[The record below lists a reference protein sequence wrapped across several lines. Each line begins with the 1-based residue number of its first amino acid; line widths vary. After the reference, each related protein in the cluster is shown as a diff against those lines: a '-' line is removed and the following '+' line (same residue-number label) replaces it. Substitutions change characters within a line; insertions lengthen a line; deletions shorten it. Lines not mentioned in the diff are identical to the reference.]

1 LSKVVKFEIAGT
13 EARAPELR
21 GGIIFAPLVMMFF
34 CFAFLLLLLFNGSHN
49 AEAVSYGW
57 PLEQNY
63 GISATFGESRGDH
76 FHAGI
81 DLSTNGDTGLP
92 VLAIADGEIYRLK
105 IQKRAYGKA
114 LYIRHADGV
123 VSVYAHLDHYS
134 TDLGLEQAYEKRA
147 AETHNRYTGDVF
159 IDPPIKIQQGTV
171 VAYSGETGAGLPH
184 LHVELRREENIP
196 INPLSNGFQ
205 DDTDPVPPAFQAI
218 YLYPANAAS
227 SIDGELETQAIEFQ
241 ENAGT
246 YVADR
251 VPIVHGDF
259 FVSVSVYDSAL
270 RPYRRAPERMQL
282 SIDGKLISQIEFDKF
297 SYTEPDGFGLIYDLG
312 KPGAS
317 YYEAPIIMSTP
328 IEFATPF
335 IKKAGTFNASSLSP
349 GQHHLE
355 LRAADAS
362 NNTSAAIMDFVVN
375 HPPLIHINNIKSDAA
390 DLIVETTI
398 DDPDWKSIPPSG
410 FAGEFEY
417 SLDNGESFTTF
428 PVNKV
433 EMGKNSES
441 AKFVCRA
448 PLSSLGNNPILI
460 KARGYDGVEYSSY
473 QVFSIPSSTTPTI
486 AAPAGIPKGELKVKT
501 YGNAVR
507 IIYDTND
514 IVTYPLQIQTNLS
527 TSSYPLQSWNLGSYY
542 CDLPISAASENLT
555 ITLNGGQQITV
566 PIKFA
571 KAGQPSRIANENY
584 QLTFDPD
591 SLYKDSFIWPTSIPA
606 YTARYLYG
614 VGPMLQLEPR
624 GLPMKKN
631 VTLTFNYPS
640 NTLHPERLSIYRW
653 NRFSLKWESLPSPVD
668 LASHSVQTRISYLDL
683 YALLY
688 DNVAPKVTFVFPRK
702 NSSTRNDTPKL
713 AAEVHDTGMDIDD
726 EKVFF
731 YIDGIKYSAEYDPDR
746 NLATYQVEKPL
757 RKGTHSF
764 RVIAQ
769 DWGKNITESR
779 KVYFRIK

>member
-1 LSKVVKFEIAGT
+1 
-13 EARAPELR
+13 
-21 GGIIFAPLVMMFF
+21 MMVF
-34 CFAFLLLLLFNGSHN
+34 CFALLLLFLFHGSPN

-114 LYIRHADGV
+114 LYIRHPDGT

-134 TDLGLEQAYEKRA
+134 ADLGLEQAYEKRV

-227 SIDGELETQAIEFQ
+227 AIDGELETQAVEFQ

-246 YVADR
+246 YVADHA
-251 VPIVHGDF
+251 PIVHGDF

-270 RPYRRAPERMQL
+270 RPYRRAPQRMQL

-335 IKKAGTFNASSLSP
+335 IKKAGVFNASSLSP
-349 GQHHLE
+349 GKHHLE
-355 LRAADAS
+355 LSAADAS
-362 NNTSAAIMDFVVN
+362 NNTSTAVMDFVVN
-375 HPPLIHINNIKSDAA
+375 HPPIIHVKNIQSDAS
-390 DLIVETTI
+390 DLVLETTI
-398 DDPDWKSIPPSG
+398 EDPDWKSIPPSG
-410 FAGEFEY
+410 IAGEFEY
-417 SLDNGESFTTF
+417 SLDNGQTFTAF
-428 PVNKV
+428 PVNNV

-448 PLSSLGNNPILI
+448 PLASLGNDRLLI
-460 KARGYDGVEYSSY
+460 KARGYDGVEYSPYEVLSLASATAPN
-473 QVFSIPSSTTPTI
+473 VDTP
-486 AAPAGIPKGELKVKT
+486 AAVPKGELKVKT
-501 YGNAVR
+501 YANAVR
-507 IIYDTND
+507 VIYDTND
-514 IVTYPLQIQTNLS
+514 IITYPLQIQTNASS
-527 TSSYPLQSWNLGSYY
+527 TSYPLQSWNLSSYY

-555 ITLNGGQQITV
+555 VTLNGGPQITIPV
-566 PIKFA
+566 EFA
-571 KAGQPSRIANENY
+571 KAGQPARIANENY
-584 QLTFDPD
+584 ELTFDPD

-606 YTARYLYG
+606 YTARYLYM
-614 VGPMLQLEPR
+614 VGPMLQLGPR
-624 GLPMKKN
+624 GLPMKKSA
-631 VTLTFNYPS
+631 TLKFNYPS

-653 NRFSLKWESLPSPVD
+653 NRFGLKWESLPAPVD
-668 LASHSVQTRISYLDL
+668 TSSHSVQTKISYLDL

-688 DNVAPKVTFVFPRK
+688 DNVPPVVTFVFPRK

-731 YIDGIKYSAEYDPDR
+731 YIDGIKYAAEYDPDR
-746 NLATYQVEKPL
+746 NLAAYQVEKPL

-764 RVIAQ
+764 RVVAS
-769 DWGKNITESR
+769 DWGKNVTESK
-779 KVYFRIK
+779 KVYFRVK

>member
-1 LSKVVKFEIAGT
+1 
-13 EARAPELR
+13 
-21 GGIIFAPLVMMFF
+21 MMVF
-34 CFAFLLLLLFNGSHN
+34 CFALLLLIVFNGTPN

-114 LYIRHADGV
+114 LYIRHPDGV

-134 TDLGLEQAYEKRA
+134 TELGLEQAYEKRV

-159 IDPPIKIQQGTV
+159 IDPPIRIQQGTV

-196 INPLSNGFQ
+196 INPLANGFQ

-227 SIDGELETQAIEFQ
+227 AIDGELDTQAVQLE

-246 YVADR
+246 YVADHIP
-251 VPIVHGDF
+251 VVHGDF

-270 RPYRRAPERMQL
+270 RPYRRAPQRMQL
-282 SIDGKLISQIEFDKF
+282 SIDGKLISQIQFDQF
-297 SYTEPDGFGLIYDLG
+297 SYSEPDGFGLIYDLG

-317 YYEAPIIMSTP
+317 YYEVPIILSTP
-328 IEFATPF
+328 IEFPTPF
-335 IKKAGTFNASSLSP
+335 IKKAGAFNASSLPP
-349 GQHHLE
+349 GKHHLE
-355 LRAADAS
+355 LTASDAS
-362 NNTSAAIMDFVVN
+362 NNTSSAIMDFVVN
-375 HPPLIHINNIKSDAA
+375 HPPMIHINSVKSDTA
-390 DLIVETTI
+390 DLILETTI
-398 DDPDWKSIPPSG
+398 DDPDWKLIPPSG

-417 SLDNGESFTTF
+417 SLDNGQTFTPF
-428 PVNKV
+428 PVNTF
-433 EMGKNSES
+433 EMAKKSES
-441 AKFVCRA
+441 AKFQCRV
-448 PLSSLGNNPILI
+448 PLVAVGNDRVLI
-460 KARGYDGVEYSSY
+460 KARAYDAVEYSPY
-473 QVFSIPSSTTPTI
+473 EVFSIQSATTPTI
-486 AAPAGIPKGELKVKT
+486 ATPTGVPQGELKVKT

-507 IIYDTND
+507 VIYDTND
-514 IVTYPLQIQTNLS
+514 LVTYPLQIQTNV
-527 TSSYPLQSWNLGSYY
+527 SSNSCALQSWNLSSYY
-542 CDLPISAASENLT
+542 CDLPITAASENLT
-555 ITLNGGQQITV
+555 VTLNGGPQISIPV
-566 PIKFA
+566 EFA
-571 KAGQPSRIANENY
+571 KAGQPKSIANENY
-584 QLTFDPD
+584 ELTLAAD

-606 YTARYLYG
+606 YTARYLYM
-614 VGPMLQLEPR
+614 VGPMLQLGPR
-624 GLPMKKN
+624 GLPLKKSA
-631 VTLTFNYPS
+631 TLKFNYPS
-640 NTLHPERLSIYRW
+640 NTLHPEKLSIYRW
-653 NRFSLKWESLPSPVD
+653 NRFSTKWESLPAPVD
-668 LASHSVQTRISYLDL
+668 TASHSVQTKISYLDL

-688 DNVAPKVTFVFPRK
+688 DNVAPVVTFVFPRK

-713 AAEVHDTGMDIDD
+713 AAEVHDAGMDIDD

-731 YIDGIKYSAEYDPDR
+731 YIDGIKYAAEYDPDR

-764 RVIAQ
+764 RVVAS
-769 DWGKNITESR
+769 DWGKNVTESR
-779 KVYFRIK
+779 KVYFRVK

>member
-1 LSKVVKFEIAGT
+1 
-13 EARAPELR
+13 
-21 GGIIFAPLVMMFF
+21 MMVF
-34 CFAFLLLLLFNGSHN
+34 CFALLLLLLLNGSPN
-49 AEAVSYGW
+49 AEAVTYGW

-63 GISATFGESRGDH
+63 GISATYGESRGDH

-227 SIDGELETQAIEFQ
+227 AIDGELETQAVEFQ

-246 YVADR
+246 YVADHS
-251 VPIVHGDF
+251 PIVHGDF

-270 RPYRRAPERMQL
+270 RPYRRAPQRMQL
-282 SIDGKLISQIEFDKF
+282 SIDGKLISQIEFDRF

-335 IKKAGTFNASSLSP
+335 IKKAGTFNASLLPP
-349 GQHHLE
+349 GKHHLE
-355 LRAADAS
+355 LVAADAS
-362 NNTSAAIMDFVVN
+362 NNQSTAVMDFVVN
-375 HPPLIHINNIKSDAA
+375 HPPLIHINNIKSDAT
-390 DLIVETTI
+390 DLILETTI
-398 DDPDWKSIPPSG
+398 EDPDWKLIPPSG

-417 SLDNGESFTTF
+417 SLDNGQTF
-428 PVNKV
+428 IPFSTNTF
-433 EMGKNSES
+433 EMAKNSEA
-441 AKFVCRA
+441 AKFVCRV
-448 PLSSLGNNPILI
+448 PLAALGNDRVLI
-460 KARGYDGVEYSSY
+460 KARGYDGVEYSPY
-473 QVFSIPSSTTPTI
+473 EVLSIASARTPNIVSPT
-486 AAPAGIPKGELKVKT
+486 AVPKGELKVKT
-501 YGNAVR
+501 YANAVR
-507 IIYDTND
+507 VIYDTND
-514 IVTYPLQIQTNLS
+514 IITYPLQIQTS
-527 TSSYPLQSWNLGSYY
+527 ASGTSYPLQSWNLSSYY
-542 CDLPISAASENLT
+542 CDLPISAASEILT
-555 ITLNGGQQITV
+555 VTLNGGQQITI
-566 PIKFA
+566 PIEFA
-571 KAGQPSRIANENY
+571 KAGQPTRIANDNY
-584 QLTFDPD
+584 ELTLDPD

-606 YTARYLYG
+606 YTARYLYM
-614 VGPMLQLEPR
+614 VGPMLQLGPR
-624 GLPMKKN
+624 GLPMKKDA
-631 VTLTFNYPS
+631 TLRFNYPA

-653 NRFSLKWESLPSPVD
+653 SRFNLKWESLPSPVD

-688 DNVAPKVTFVFPRK
+688 DNVAPVVTFMFPRK

-713 AAEVHDTGMDIDD
+713 AAEVHDAGMDIDD

-731 YIDGIKYSAEYDPDR
+731 YIDGIKYSADYDPDR

-764 RVIAQ
+764 RVVAS
-769 DWGKNITESR
+769 DWGKNVTESK
-779 KVYFRIK
+779 KVYFRVK